1 MTLFRSS
8 TSSTLISTSWVL
20 NTYKYNVDYINAT
33 DVVSHFNVN
42 NINTYVV
49 NNDTDSYIY
58 VIFFRQIEV
67 ENLFH
72 DGRL

>member
-1 MTLFRSS
+1 M
-8 TSSTLISTSWVL
+8 

-58 VIFFRQIEV
+58 VIFFRPIEV

-72 DGRL
+72 DGLL

>member
-1 MTLFRSS
+1 M
-8 TSSTLISTSWVL
+8 

-49 NNDTDSYIY
+49 NNDTDTYFH
-58 VIFFRQIEV
+58 VIFFRKIEV

-72 DGRL
+72 DGCL

>member
-1 MTLFRSS
+1 M
-8 TSSTLISTSWVL
+8 